1 MSGTWRRGKMD
12 FRGMYDRVS
21 RWVGWV
27 GWAIAVGGTLYVNA
41 NHPFADQALIVL
53 VWPILAGIT
62 VRPLVQLIWP
72 LLVLSAGGAAVY
84 APAGALTLAVA
95 RKLL

>member
-1 MSGTWRRGKMD
+1 MSVAWRRGTMD
-12 FRGMYDRVS
+12 FRSIYDRVS

-27 GWAIAVGGTLYVNA
+27 GWAIAVSGALYVNVI
-41 NHPFADQALIVL
+41 HPFADQALLVL

-62 VRPLVQLIWP
+62 VRPLIRLAWP
-72 LLVLSAGGAAVY
+72 LLVLSACGAAVY
-84 APAGALTLAVA
+84 APAGAVTLAVA

>member
-1 MSGTWRRGKMD
+1 ME
-12 FRGMYDRVS
+12 FRGIYDRVS
-21 RWVGWV
+21 RWAGWL
-27 GWAIAVGGTLYVNA
+27 GWAIAVGGALYVNA
-41 NHPFADQALIVL
+41 IHPFIDQALVLL

-62 VRPLVQLIWP
+62 VRPLIRLAWP

-84 APAGALTLAVA
+84 APAGAVTLAVA

>member
-1 MSGTWRRGKMD
+1 MSVAWRRGMMD
-12 FRGMYDRVS
+12 FRGIYDRVS

-27 GWAIAVGGTLYVNA
+27 GWAIAVGGVLYVNTI
-41 NHPFADQALIVL
+41 HPFADQTLLVL

-62 VRPLVQLIWP
+62 VRPLIRLAWP
-72 LLVLSAGGAAVY
+72 LMVLSAGGAAVF
-84 APAGALTLAVA
+84 APAGAITLAVA